1 MALEDD
7 KLRATDNKAL
17 ADKNGLTYW
26 NEARGQWTAPPVER
40 EVAHKAAAT
49 PVKAVEPVEPVK
61 PVKPVT
67 EK

>member
-7 KLRATDNKAL
+7 KINATDDKAL

-26 NEARGQWTAPPVER
+26 NEARGQWTAPPAKPEAKV
-40 EVAHKAAAT
+40 VAHKATT
-49 PVKAVEPVEPVK
+49 PPAVKATVPP
-61 PVKPVT
+61 